1 MGGAKITPA
10 SAPTPLGER
19 RQVSVLFADMVGFT
33 AIAERLGEERT
44 FAFVRLI
51 YDKLTGV
58 VREQGG
64 SVRGF
69 AGDSIMALFGVPEA
83 QEDAALRACRTALS
97 IHATFAAAADEIEAQ
112 FGVRPI
118 MRAGVSSGIAVMARV
133 EDESAA
139 VSAVGDTVNLA
150 SRLQALAP
158 AGASLTCDATR
169 RLVEWLVDMSFDGEH
184 PIKGKTK
191 PQKVW
196 RLKSVREGVTR
207 FDASLGRGL
216 SPYIGRENELAMLR
230 EALRRARDGLHVID
244 IVAEPGLGKTRL
256 VFEFRQRLR
265 GDEAFVL
272 TGHCAAYG
280 QRIPF
285 LPFLEVVRG
294 AFRIRPEDNPAEIA
308 RKLETG
314 LRRLE
319 LHTTENLGLLLNLLG
334 LEPPE
339 ASLAGLDGVLIGLRT
354 RDLLPALLK
363 AQCLASAVVLL
374 LEDIHWI
381 DGASQEM
388 LGKLI
393 EGGAQS
399 NLLVIHTR
407 RPEYV
412 PDWRDGPCVTTL
424 ALEPLTAS
432 DIRHLLETRLGVA
445 SLPDALIRQVTE
457 RAEGNPLFGEEI
469 LSFLIERGALRVA
482 SGKADFDAA
491 MGESGLPASLQSLL
505 AARVDRL
512 PREDRALLQAAATI
526 GRRFDTNLL
535 ALVVESG
542 DDVGAALQRLHAQ
555 DIVYP
560 EADSSDYAFKHVLL
574 RDTLYESLLTGRRA
588 ELHLKIAQALEQ
600 RSEGRLAEAAETLAH
615 HYVLTDRNDIAF
627 TYLAMA
633 GAKSLGVYSLDEAD
647 RYFAS
652 ALALFE
658 RDPSCASDE
667 QLADLLANY
676 ALCSNI
682 SLRVKTII
690 EVTTRFRPNL
700 NRLGD
705 SRHHALILHHYI
717 AGLVWTARFRDAF
730 AVQQE
735 LSAMAARLGDPKS
748 MAYALVSELSVS
760 TYCAPTSIEVFQSRR
775 RKAEAVL
782 ANVDD
787 AYLQNFY
794 LAVLAW
800 DEMNRGR
807 IVEARAAV
815 ERLMV
820 IGVSMNDPRSLGYAT
835 AINALIALLSD
846 NYETALEIAELGISM
861 SRAPLEWAAATSAR
875 NIALLL
881 LNKPGALDEV
891 GRYIA
896 KCEENGWTLFL
907 LGPDNLLGVALAV
920 NGRIGE
926 GLRHIEQAIARR
938 EKEGYR
944 ASADWCRMFLC
955 EVYLEVLSGKGASPG
970 LLLRNFRP
978 LMWVLMFGAKRI
990 VSLIEQVRSNP
1001 QFDREGHYIGRTEM
1015 ILGLLY
1021 KAKKKKAL
1029 AASHL
1034 TEARRIVSAFGPSP
1048 MLARIEA
1055 ALAELTGSR
1064 DEALLRSRSGRGR
1077 STR

>member
-1 MGGAKITPA
+1 MGDAEIAAA
-10 SAPTPLGER
+10 SPPTPLGER

-33 AIAERLGEERT
+33 AISERLGDEGT

-51 YDKLTGV
+51 YDKLAV
-58 VREQGG
+58 AVREQGG

-69 AGDSIMALFGVPEA
+69 AGDSIMALFGVPDA
-83 QEDAALRACRTALS
+83 LEDAPLRACRAALS
-97 IHATFAAAADEIEAQ
+97 IHATLAAAADEIVAR
-112 FGVRPI
+112 FGARPI
-118 MRAGVSSGIAVMARV
+118 MRVGVSSGLVVVARV
-133 EDESAA
+133 RDESSAA
-139 VSAVGDTVNLA
+139 TAFGDTVNLA

-169 RLVEWLVDMSFDGEH
+169 RLVEWLVDMSFAGEH
-184 PIKGKTK
+184 AIKGKAE

-196 RLKSVREGVTR
+196 RLKSVRKGVTR
-207 FDASLGRGL
+207 FEASVGRGL
-216 SPYIGRENELAMLR
+216 SAFIGRENELAMLR
-230 EALRRARDGLHVID
+230 DALRRARDRLHVID

-256 VFEFRQRLR
+256 VFEFQQRLKV
-265 GDEAFVL
+265 DEALVL
-272 TGHCAAYG
+272 TGNCAADG

-285 LPFLEVVRG
+285 LPFLEVMRG
-294 AFRIRPEDNPAEIA
+294 AFRIRPEDDPAEIA
-308 RKLETG
+308 RKLEAG
-314 LRRLE
+314 LRGLE

-363 AQCLASAVVLL
+363 ARCRASAVVLL
-374 LEDIHWI
+374 FEDIHWI
-381 DGASQEM
+381 DGVSQEI

-399 NLLVIHTR
+399 NLLVIYTR

-412 PDWRDGPCVTTL
+412 PDWRDDPGVTTL

-432 DIRHLLETRLGVA
+432 DIRHLLETRLGVT
-445 SLPDALIRQVTE
+445 SLPDALICQVTE

-469 LSFLIERGALRVA
+469 LSFLIQRGALRVA
-482 SGKADFDAA
+482 SGKADFDADV
-491 MGESGLPASLQSLL
+491 GESGLPASLQSLL
-505 AARVDRL
+505 AARMDRL
-512 PREDRALLQAAATI
+512 PREDRALLQAAAAI
-526 GRRFDTNLL
+526 GRRFDRNLL
-535 ALVVESG
+535 ALVVETG
-542 DDVGAALQRLHAQ
+542 DDVGARLEKLHAQ

-560 EADSSDYAFKHVLL
+560 EAHSSDYAFKHMLL
-574 RDTLYESLLTGRRA
+574 RDTLYQSLLMGRRA
-588 ELHLKIAQALEQ
+588 ELHLKIAQGLEQ
-600 RSEGRLAEAAETLAH
+600 RGEGRLAEVAETLAH

-652 ALALFE
+652 ALALFD

-667 QLADLLANY
+667 RLVDLLANY

-682 SLRVKTII
+682 SLRLKTII
-690 EVTTRFRPNL
+690 EVTAKFRPNL
-700 NRLGD
+700 NRSGD
-705 SRHHALILHHYI
+705 SHHHVFILHHYI
-717 AGLVWTARFRDAF
+717 SSLVWTARFRDALS
-730 AVQQE
+730 VQQE
-735 LSAMAARLGDPKS
+735 LSAMARRRGDPKS

-760 TYCAPTSIEVFQSRR
+760 TYCAPTSIEVFQARR
-775 RKAEAVL
+775 REAEAAL

-794 LAVLAW
+794 SAILGW

-835 AINALIALLSD
+835 AMKALIALLSD
-846 NYETALEIAELGISM
+846 NYETALEIAELGISI
-861 SRAPLEWAAATSAR
+861 SRAPFERAAATSAR
-875 NIALLL
+875 NIALVL

-891 GRYIA
+891 GAYIA
-896 KCEENGWTLFL
+896 KCAENGWTLFL
-907 LGPDNLLGVALAV
+907 SGPDALRGVALAM

-926 GLRHIEQAIARR
+926 GLRHLEQAIERR

-955 EVYLEVLSGKGASPG
+955 ELYLEILSGKGSLG
-970 LLLRNFRP
+970 LFLRNFWS

-1015 ILGLLY
+1015 ILGLLH
-1021 KAKKKKAL
+1021 KAKKKKSL

-1048 MLARIEA
+1048 MLTRIEA
-1055 ALAELTGSR
+1055 ALAELTGSPR
-1064 DEALLRSRSGRGR
+1064 
-1077 STR
+1077 